1 MGKTINKRAPD
12 FSGYA
17 TKAGIV
23 CTDGRMIDAGAF
35 AHQDGQKVP
44 MVWQH
49 GHKDVENVLGHVF
62 LEERDSTHPDGAGTY
77 CYGYF
82 NDTAKAAH
90 AQKSLDN
97 GDFNALSIWANQLKE
112 KIAGGIKHVLGGGI
126 KEVSLALAGAN
137 SGAVIDNIR
146 VAHSD
151 NPDDPNDPE
160 GIETLAD
167 EAFIVMHMDSEPAS
181 PPEETEEEEE
191 SEEESTEGDEEEGTD
206 LGHANVKE
214 VWEGMSEDQRAL
226 VGVLVNEALQHD
238 DNDEGEHL
246 EHQEGTEVTHKNLF
260 ESVGHTRNPGMPASL
275 QHDGLDKRWD
285 GSKAKELLHS
295 AMGQW
300 AGAPGMSDLR
310 EGTGVGSFKKF
321 LEEQASEHLGHAV
334 DYGIENIDYL
344 FPDARMV
351 QDVPQWIKRETEW
364 VSGVLAGVTH
374 SPFSRIKTMT
384 ADITADEARA
394 KGYVQGAMKKEEWFS
409 LSKRTTGPATIYKKQ
424 KLDRDDIL
432 DITDFDVVAWMK
444 SEMRLMLDEEIARA
458 ILVGDG
464 REIDDED
471 KIAEPN
477 SGDNRGIRPI
487 AFDDD
492 LYTHKVQCA
501 TNATVTDK
509 VETILRARKYY
520 KGSGSPTLYTTD
532 DVLTDFLLETDR
544 MGRRLYPT
552 EADVAV
558 ALRVKNIV
566 TVEVMEGVQTEDG
579 ELIGLIVNLRDYTV
593 GADKGAAIGLF
604 DDFDIDFNQYKYLIE
619 TRISGALTRYKSAI
633 AILRANGTEVTPGQP
648 TFDEATGVVTI
659 PSTANVTYK
668 NDETNATLS
677 SGAQAPLDQ
686 GEQLHVRA
694 YANSGYYLPHNF
706 DSTWSFVG
714 VTAL

>member
-1 MGKTINKRAPD
+1 MGNSNKREPD

-44 MVWQH
+44 LVWQH

-62 LEERDSTHPDGAGTY
+62 LEERSSTHPEGAGTY

-82 NDTAKAAH
+82 NKTAKAAH
-90 AQKSLDN
+90 AQESLAN
-97 GDFNALSIWANQLKE
+97 EDFNALSIWANGLKE
-112 KIAGGIKHVLGGGI
+112 KIASGVKHVLNGGI

-137 SGAVIDNIR
+137 SGAVIDNVR

-151 NPDDPNDPE
+151 NPDDPNDPD

-167 EAFIVMHMDSEPAS
+167 EAFIVMHMDDEPQS
-181 PPEETEEEEE
+181 PPEPEEEEEE
-191 SEEESTEGDEEEGTD
+191 SEESEEGAEEEKEETD
-206 LGHANVKE
+206 LGHTSVQQ
-214 VWEGMSEDQRAL
+214 VWEGMDEDQRAL

-238 DNDEGEHL
+238 NNDEGEHL

-260 ESVGHTRNPGMPASL
+260 ETVGHTRNPGMPASL
-275 QHDGLDKRWD
+275 QHDGLEKRWD
-285 GSKAKELLHS
+285 QPKAKELLHS
-295 AMGQW
+295 AMGTW
-300 AGAPGMSDLR
+300 SGNDLR
-310 EGTGVGSFKKF
+310 ENSGVASLKEFIAQ
-321 LEEQASEHLGHAV
+321 QAGEHLGHDV

-364 VSGVLAGVTH
+364 VAGVLAGVTH

-394 KGYVQGAMKKEEWFS
+394 KGYTKGTLKKEEWFS

-458 ILVGDG
+458 ILIGDG
-464 REIDDED
+464 REVDDDD

-492 LYTHKVQCA
+492 LYTHKVICA
-501 TNATVTDK
+501 ANSSVDDK

-520 KGSGSPTLYTTD
+520 KGSGSPTFYTTD
-532 DVLTDFLLETDR
+532 DTLTDFLLEKDR

-566 TVEVMEGVQTEDG
+566 TVEVMEGVQTDNG
-579 ELIGLIVNLRDYTV
+579 ELVGLIVNLRDYTV

-633 AILRANGTEVTPGQP
+633 AVLRANGTEVTPAVP
-648 TFDEATGVVTI
+648 TFDAATGVVTI

-677 SGAQAPLDQ
+677 SGAQTPLNE

-694 YANSGYYLPHNF
+694 YPNTGYFFPHNF
-706 DSTWSFVG
+706 DSTWSYVG